1 MKKTIM
7 NLAVALVGLFGTTS
21 ANATVYFQSD
31 FNGLSELATSVN
43 GGLLTLGAY
52 GLPLEGGYGAIRNA
66 YLRPSEGQAFTIY
79 GGRTF
84 NGANTGAISGLAA
97 DRANG
102 FSLLRM
108 TGSYLAKGNYNN
120 SAAWNQTAQ
129 IQFQN
134 TVGYFTYNSIEIGPT
149 GSNGWQD
156 FTMDLD
162 LSGLA
167 SDRNHIGEIQAN
179 FFIGGNNPG
188 EFQFDNIKVETLAV
202 AAIPEPSVASLLGFG
217 VLGLVATRFR
227 RRS

>member
-31 FNGLSELATSVN
+31 FNGLPESTTSVN
-43 GGLLTLGAY
+43 GGRLTLGAY

-66 YLRPSEGQAFTIY
+66 YELPSGGQAFTIY
-79 GGRTF
+79 GGQAN
-84 NGANTGAISGLAA
+84 NGANTGAISDLLGER
-97 DRANG
+97 DNG
-102 FSLLRM
+102 NSILRM

-120 SAAWNQTAQ
+120 SVAWNQTAK

-134 TVGYFTYNSIEIGPT
+134 VAAYFAYNEIVIGPT
-149 GSNGWQD
+149 GSGGWQD
-156 FTMDLD
+156 FTLDLD
-162 LSGLA
+162 LSGLLT
-167 SDRNHIGEIQAN
+167 DRNHIGEIQAN
-179 FFIGGNNPG
+179 FYMAGNNAG
-188 EFQFDNIKVETLAV
+188 EFQFDNITIQTV

-217 VLGLVATRFR
+217 FLGLVATRLR

>member
-1 MKKTIM
+1 MKKAIM
-7 NLAVALVGLFGTTS
+7 YLAVALVGLFATTS
-21 ANATVYFQSD
+21 ANATVYFQSN
-31 FNGLSELATSVN
+31 FNGLAESTTSVN
-43 GGLLTLGAY
+43 GGLLTLSAY
-52 GLPLEGGYGAIRNA
+52 GLPLEGGFGAIRNA
-66 YLRPSEGQAFTIY
+66 YLLPSGGQAFTIY
-79 GGRTF
+79 GGRAD

-97 DRANG
+97 DRNNG

-108 TGSYLAKGNYNN
+108 TGSYLAKGNWDN
-120 SAAWNQTAQ
+120 SVAWNQTAQ

-134 TVGYFTYNSIEIGPT
+134 TAQYFTYNSIVIGPT
-149 GSNGWQD
+149 GSGGWQD

-179 FFIGGNNPG
+179 FYMAGNNAG
-188 EFQFDNIKVETLAV
+188 EFQFDNITIQTV